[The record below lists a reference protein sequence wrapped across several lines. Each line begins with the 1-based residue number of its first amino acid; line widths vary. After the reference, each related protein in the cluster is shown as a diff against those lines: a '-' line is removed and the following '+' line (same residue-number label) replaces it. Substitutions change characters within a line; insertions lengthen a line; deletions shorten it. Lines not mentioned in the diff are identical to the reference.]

1 VWAIHFSLCA
11 FFSSK
16 IWFSFTAPASV
27 LLWLLIRPSIPCAPA
42 ELFLL
47 IAFHSRSAL
56 RGCDFL
62 LCPAPVVL
70 QLDLSFGL
78 VLRFSRSISP
88 IQKFYRYCLR
98 SLGESGFK
106 VSTCRPLHSLLVHS
120 APAHTVFL
128 PSVVRFGHSTSQDQ
142 VFLCCLSTRRL
153 RFFLCWI
160 MHCPLVSASVLDPA
174 AGSLVLVFFAGRC
187 HKLSLF
193 LDFSAPILI
202 TGDCW
207 LCLHPILS
215 LRSNSQLLVVANF
228 GQLGGAVG
236 NIFLWVLVLQ
246 DRSLLFCFSL

>member
-88 IQKFYRYCLR
+88 RQKFHRYFSR

-106 VSTCRPLHSLLVHS
+106 VSTLS
-120 APAHTVFL
+120 PASF
-128 PSVVRFGHSTSQDQ
+128 S
-142 VFLCCLSTRRL
+142 
-153 RFFLCWI
+153 
-160 MHCPLVSASVLDPA
+160 
-174 AGSLVLVFFAGRC
+174 AGSLGPRA
-187 HKLSLF
+187 HDF
-193 LDFSAPILI
+193 L
-202 TGDCW
+202 
-207 LCLHPILS
+207 
-215 LRSNSQLLVVANF
+215 
-228 GQLGGAVG
+228 AVG
-236 NIFLWVLVLQ
+236 CLLWSQYQSGPGVPLLSVRTPALIFPALVRALSP
-246 DRSLLFCFSL
+246 SLCVGS